1 MSTDESLQPTAAGS
15 ATAPGGATAPSSAT
29 SPDGA
34 RLADEARRILDEVQR
49 LLRSDAVDDVP
60 DQAAQDLLLAAV
72 RLFSA
77 KRDRGSSMAAF
88 GSDQVTATDVA
99 VTAVAMTQVVN
110 LELFEL
116 ALWHGWSN
124 I

>member
-1 MSTDESLQPTAAGS
+1 M
-15 ATAPGGATAPSSAT
+15 SSAEVPDAT
-29 SPDGA
+29 RLSEAAPDILALAQRILADGA
-34 RLADEARRILDEVQR
+34 VL
-49 LLRSDAVDDVP
+49 DVP
-60 DQAAQDLLLAAV
+60 DATVQQLLLAAV

-77 KRDRGSSMAAF
+77 KRDQGVDLAAF
-88 GSDQVTATDVA
+88 PADSVTATDVA
-99 VTAVAMTQVVN
+99 VTAVAMTEVVN

>member
-1 MSTDESLQPTAAGS
+1 MSTDEPLQPASAGS
-15 ATAPGGATAPSSAT
+15 ATAAGGAV
-29 SPDGA
+29 
-34 RLADEARRILDEVQR
+34 LADEARRILAEVQR
-49 LLRSDAVDDVP
+49 LLRDDAVDDVP

-88 GSDQVTATDVA
+88 GADQVTATDVA

>member
-1 MSTDESLQPTAAGS
+1 MSSPEPAA
-15 ATAPGGATAPSSAT
+15 TTT
-29 SPDGA
+29 
-34 RLADEARRILDEVQR
+34 LADDAGRVLAEAERILADGSIDR
-49 LLRSDAVDDVP
+49 VP
-60 DQAAQDLLLAAV
+60 DEAVQSLLLAAV

-77 KRDRGSSMAAF
+77 KRDSGARLAAF
-88 GSDQVTATDVA
+88 PTDSVTATDVA
-99 VTAVAMTQVVN
+99 VTAVAMTEVVN

>member
-1 MSTDESLQPTAAGS
+1 VLAAVE
-15 ATAPGGATAPSSAT
+15 
-29 SPDGA
+29 
-34 RLADEARRILDEVQR
+34 RVLADQSVA
-49 LLRSDAVDDVP
+49 DVP
-60 DQAAQDLLLAAV
+60 DEAVQQLLLAAV

-77 KRDRGSSMAAF
+77 KRDLGGKLEAF
-88 GSDQVTATDVA
+88 PANSVTATDVA

>member
-1 MSTDESLQPTAAGS
+1 MSTDDAGRAAA
-15 ATAPGGATAPSSAT
+15 ATAPASGSGPVSAE
-29 SPDGA
+29 A
-34 RLADEARRILDEVQR
+34 FAADAHRILDQVQGILSR
-49 LLRSDAVDDVP
+49 QSVDEIP

-77 KRDRGSSMAAF
+77 KRDAGAGIPAFPEGS
-88 GSDQVTATDVA
+88 VTATDVA

>member
-1 MSTDESLQPTAAGS
+1 MSSPEATAGS
-15 ATAPGGATAPSSAT
+15 RIAEEAPRVLSLVEEILAR
-29 SPDGA
+29 DGVA
-34 RLADEARRILDEVQR
+34 EVPDEAVQ
-49 LLRSDAVDDVP
+49 
-60 DQAAQDLLLAAV
+60 QLLLAAV

-77 KRDRGSSMAAF
+77 KRDAGVRLAAF
-88 GSDQVTATDVA
+88 PDGSVTATDVA
-99 VTAVAMTQVVN
+99 VTAVAMTEVVN

>member
-1 MSTDESLQPTAAGS
+1 MSSPEAAAGTRL
-15 ATAPGGATAPSSAT
+15 AEQAPRILS
-29 SPDGA
+29 
-34 RLADEARRILDEVQR
+34 LADEILAAGRV
-49 LLRSDAVDDVP
+49 ADVP
-60 DQAAQDLLLAAV
+60 DEAVQQLLLAAV

-77 KRDRGSSMAAF
+77 KRDQGGKLAAF
-88 GSDQVTATDVA
+88 PDGSVTATDVA

>member
-1 MSTDESLQPTAAGS
+1 MSSPEQRTTPSLEQAS
-15 ATAPGGATAPSSAT
+15 R
-29 SPDGA
+29 DV
-34 RLADEARRILDEVQR
+34 LADAERVLADGTIGDLPDEAVQR
-49 LLRSDAVDDVP
+49 
-60 DQAAQDLLLAAV
+60 LLLAAV

-77 KRDRGSSMAAF
+77 KRDAGSRLDAF
-88 GSDQVTATDVA
+88 PPDGVTATDVA
-99 VTAVAMTQVVN
+99 VTCVAMTQAVN

>member
-1 MSTDESLQPTAAGS
+1 MS
-15 ATAPGGATAPSSAT
+15 
-29 SPDGA
+29 SPDQGTSTGLEALA
-34 RLADEARRILDEVQR
+34 RDALAEAERILDGGG
-49 LLRSDAVDDVP
+49 SIADVP
-60 DQAAQDLLLAAV
+60 DQAVQRLLLAAV

-77 KRDRGSSMAAF
+77 KRDAGERLEAF
-88 GSDQVTATDVA
+88 PANSATATDVA
-99 VTAVAMTQVVN
+99 VTCVAMTEAVN

>member
-1 MSTDESLQPTAAGS
+1 MSTDDQS
-15 ATAPGGATAPSSAT
+15 AT
-29 SPDGA
+29 
-34 RLADEARRILDEVQR
+34 LAEDARRILAEVER
-49 LLRSDAVDDVP
+49 ILRDDAVADVP

-77 KRDRGSSMAAF
+77 KRDRGSTMAAF
-88 GSDQVTATDVA
+88 SPEKVTATDVA

>member
-1 MSTDESLQPTAAGS
+1 MASPEAA
-15 ATAPGGATAPSSAT
+15 ADQQLAVDAPRIL
-29 SPDGA
+29 A
-34 RLADEARRILDEVQR
+34 RVEQILADGTVGE
-49 LLRSDAVDDVP
+49 VP
-60 DQAAQDLLLAAV
+60 DEAVQQLLLAAV

-77 KRDRGSSMAAF
+77 KRDLGNHLAAF
-88 GSDQVTATDVA
+88 PAGQVTATDVA

-116 ALWHGWSN
+116 ALWNGWSN

>member
-1 MSTDESLQPTAAGS
+1 MSTDEPNQPATGSASASGS
-15 ATAPGGATAPSSAT
+15 ATAPGSA
-29 SPDGA
+29 SAADGA
-34 RLADEARRILDEVQR
+34 RLADEARRILADVQR
-49 LLRSDAVDDVP
+49 LLRDDAVDNVP

-88 GSDQVTATDVA
+88 GADQVTATDVA

>member
-1 MSTDESLQPTAAGS
+1 MS
-15 ATAPGGATAPSSAT
+15 
-29 SPDGA
+29 SPETTGTG
-34 RLADEARRILDEVQR
+34 LAQDASRILAEVERVLGEERIGEVPDEAVQ
-49 LLRSDAVDDVP
+49 
-60 DQAAQDLLLAAV
+60 QLLLAAV

-77 KRDRGSSMAAF
+77 RRNAGERLEAF
-88 GSDQVTATDVA
+88 GADAVTATDVA
-99 VTAVAMTQVVN
+99 VTCVAMTEAVN